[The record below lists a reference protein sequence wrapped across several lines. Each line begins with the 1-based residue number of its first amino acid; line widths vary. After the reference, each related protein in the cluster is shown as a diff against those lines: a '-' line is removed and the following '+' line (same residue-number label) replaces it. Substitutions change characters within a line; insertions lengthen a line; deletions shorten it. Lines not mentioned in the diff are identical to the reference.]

1 MINPN
6 ETSAVLL
13 EVDERKVVSVIFN
26 RPAVNVLLKSEP
38 LLFGA
43 NSQ

>member
-13 EVDERKVVSVIFN
+13 EVDERKVATVIFN
-26 RPAVNVLLKSEP
+26 RPERRAT
-38 LLFGA
+38 
-43 NSQ
+43 